1 MTESTRAIVLPDEV
15 SVVNVG
21 LSLFADAVRDQ
32 AAPVEHVDWRIPAD
46 GQQDLIAGI
55 RHSTCCTGVA

>member
-1 MTESTRAIVLPDEV
+1 MTETTPAIVLPDEV

-32 AAPVEHVDWRIPAD
+32 AAPAQQVDWRIPAD
-46 GQQDLIAGI
+46 GQPDHVDIL
-55 RHSTCCTGVA
+55 